1 MSTSDEKLT
10 PMWRQYR
17 TIKAQY
23 PDTILLWRLGD
34 FYEAFEDDAKL
45 LATELGVT
53 LTRRG
58 FGKNTTEL
66 PMAGVPYHAVES
78 YVAKLLQRGFRVAI
92 AEQTS
97 PTDSSQSDTRAKS
110 VYQREDLMRDRAS
123 DKKMVDREVVRVL
136 TPGTLT
142 EPGLIDAKAN
152 NYLAAAIVGGAGV
165 GLAFCDIS
173 TGQFLATELV
183 GPKALIR
190 LEGELMR
197 LQPAEVLVVDTER
210 LRPPMLQPANSR
222 LQQNLEP
229 IRREERERLLPHER
243 VARRVE
249 GEEGSGEWVQGRVT
263 PWPAWRWDRQ
273 TAADALKQQFRTASL
288 DGFGLQDKPLAL
300 RAAGAALQYLQETQ
314 RSAMAQIDGLRCYS
328 VDAFMFLDPQTRR
341 NLELLE
347 SAGARKRGSLID
359 VLDQTRTPMGA
370 RLLRQWVSQPLL
382 EIEPLL
388 RRQDAI
394 TRFVED
400 AMLRAEVRAALKNVG
415 DMERTVNRVVQG
427 VALPRDLV
435 RLREGLQA
443 VPAIVALFGD
453 GGFSASEAFAE
464 VNEPPPDHA
473 FELDDDLFDAG
484 DDAPAEEPATAAPGL
499 DPCID
504 ILKLLERAIADQP
517 PALLGGW
524 DPTKEENVIRR
535 GFAPEID
542 NVVRA
547 SNEARRWMEQLERKE
562 RDRTGIKSLKVDCTS
577 VFGWYIEVS
586 KTTPE
591 RLIPPEY
598 ERKQT
603 LVGAE
608 RYVTRE
614 LKEYEA
620 ILESAKTRLNE
631 LEKAAFQR
639 VSALV
644 AAQSRRLLATARALA
659 ELDVHTA
666 LADVAVRGH
675 YVRPHLTN
683 GTELHI
689 VAGRH
694 PVVEQTIEEPF
705 VANDTEMDARD
716 AQILV
721 ITGPN
726 MAGKSTFLR
735 QVALIVLLA
744 QIGSYVPADQAQ
756 IGIVDRIFTRIG
768 AQDDIATGQST
779 FMIEMTESANILH
792 NATGRSLIVLDEL
805 GRGTSTYDGMSIARA
820 VIEYIHSHPKLG
832 ARTLF
837 ATHYHELTEL
847 AELLPRVRNYNVAVA
862 EEESQIVFLRRIVPG
877 GADRSYG
884 IHVAELAGMPPA
896 VVRRANEVLEQL
908 EGHGDKQRQ
917 RDAMRQM
924 PAQPGA
930 APELQLALFATE
942 TSHPVVERLQ
952 ELEVEELTPIQALTK
967 LYELKALTNGR
978 SGK

>member
-1 MSTSDEKLT
+1 MTTSDAKLT

-45 LATELGVT
+45 LAAELDVT

-58 FGKNTTEL
+58 FGKNTSEI
-66 PMAGVPYHAVES
+66 PMAGVPYHAVEN

-97 PTDSSQSDTRAKS
+97 PTESSQSDTRSKS

-152 NYLAAAIVGGAGV
+152 NYLAAAIVDGALV

-173 TGQFLATELV
+173 TGEFGATELS
-183 GPKALIR
+183 GPKMLIR

-197 LQPAEVLVVDTER
+197 LGPAEVLVADAER

-229 IRREERERLLPHER
+229 MRREERERLLPHER
-243 VARRVE
+243 VARKVD
-249 GEEGSGEWVQGRVT
+249 GEVGTGEWVQGRVT
-263 PWPAWRWDRQ
+263 PWPAWRWDAQ
-273 TAADALKQQFRTASL
+273 TAADALKQQFRAASL
-288 DGFGLQDKPLAL
+288 DGFGLRDKPLAA
-300 RAAGAALQYLQETQ
+300 RAAGAILQYLQETQ
-314 RSAMAQIDGLRCYS
+314 RSAMAQIDSLRCYS
-328 VDAFMFLDPQTRR
+328 VESFMFLDPQTRR

-347 SAGARKRGSLID
+347 SAGARRRGSLID

-370 RLLRQWVSQPLL
+370 RLLRQWISQPLL
-382 EIEPLL
+382 EIEPLV
-388 RRQDAI
+388 RRQDAV
-394 TRFVED
+394 TRFVD
-400 AMLRAEVRAALKNVG
+400 NTMLRAEVREALKNVG

-427 VALPRDLV
+427 VALPRDMV

-443 VPAIVALFGD
+443 VPGLVAILGAD
-453 GGFSASEAFAE
+453 GLDVDTGAGRVS
-464 VNEPPPDHA
+464 EPPPDLV
-473 FELDDDLFDAG
+473 FDDELFDEDGGAV
-484 DDAPAEEPATAAPGL
+484 EPETTAANDTQL

-504 ILKLLERAIADQP
+504 ILRLLERAIADQP

-524 DPTKEENVIRR
+524 DPTREENVIRR

-542 NVVRA
+542 GVVRA
-547 SNEARRWMEQLERKE
+547 STDARRWMEQLEGKE
-562 RDRTGIKSLKVDCTS
+562 RVRTGIKALKVDCTT

-586 KTTPE
+586 KATPE
-591 RLIPPEY
+591 RQIPPEY

-631 LEKAAFQR
+631 LEKAAFSR
-639 VSALV
+639 VAALV
-644 AAQSRRLLATARALA
+644 AAQARRLLTTARLLA
-659 ELDVHTA
+659 GLDVHAA
-666 LADVAVRGH
+666 LADVAVRGN
-675 YVRPHLTN
+675 YVRPSLTN
-683 GTELHI
+683 STALRIAG
-689 VAGRH
+689 GRH
-694 PVVEQTIEEPF
+694 PVVEQTIDEPF
-705 VANDTEMDARD
+705 VANDTSMDAQGE
-716 AQILV
+716 QILV

-744 QIGSYVPADQAQ
+744 QIGSYVPADEAE

-792 NATGRSLIVLDEL
+792 NATNRSLIVLDEL
-805 GRGTSTYDGMSIARA
+805 GRGTSTYDGLSIARS
-820 VIEYIHSHPKLG
+820 VIEYIHNHPKLG

-847 AELLPRVRNYNVAVA
+847 ADLLPRVRNYNVAVA
-862 EEESQIVFLRRIVPG
+862 EEESHIVFLRRIVPG

-896 VVRRANEVLEQL
+896 VVRRADEVLETL
-908 EGHGDKQRQ
+908 EGRGDKQRQ
-917 RDAMRQM
+917 REAMRQL
-924 PAQPGA
+924 PAQGQP
-930 APELQLALFATE
+930 APNVQLALFTAE
-942 TSHPVVERLQ
+942 ANHPALERLRD
-952 ELEVEELTPIQALTK
+952 LDVEDLTPIQALTT
-967 LYELKALTNGR
+967 LYELKTLLSKGR
-978 SGK
+978 

>member
-1 MSTSDEKLT
+1 
-10 PMWRQYR
+10 MWRQYR

-45 LATELGVT
+45 LASELGVT

-66 PMAGVPYHAVES
+66 PMAGVPYHAVEN

-97 PTDSSQSDTRAKS
+97 PTDSSQSDTRTKS

-142 EPGLIDAKAN
+142 EPGLIDAKSN
-152 NYLAAAIVGGAGV
+152 NYLAAAIMDGSSV

-173 TGQFLATELV
+173 TGQFLATELS
-183 GPKALIR
+183 GTKALIR

-197 LQPAEVLVVDTER
+197 LQPAEVLVADNER

-229 IRREERERLLPHER
+229 MRREERERLLPHER
-243 VARRVE
+243 VARRVD
-249 GEEGSGEWVQGRVT
+249 GEEASGEWVQGRVT

-273 TAADALKQQFRTASL
+273 TASDALKQQFRTASL
-288 DGFGLQDKPLAL
+288 DGFGLQDKPLVL
-300 RAAGAALQYLQETQ
+300 RAAGAMLQYLQETQ
-314 RSAMAQIDGLRCYS
+314 RSAVAQIDGLRCYG
-328 VDAFMFLDPQTRR
+328 VDSFMFLDPQTRR

-347 SAGARKRGSLID
+347 STGARKRGSLID

-382 EIEPLL
+382 EIEPLV
-388 RRQDAI
+388 RRQDAVA
-394 TRFVED
+394 RFVED
-400 AMLRAEVRAALKNVG
+400 GMLRAEVRAALKNVG

-443 VPAIVALFGD
+443 VPGIVALFGD
-453 GGFSASEAFAE
+453 TGFTWSEE
-464 VNEPPPDHA
+464 RPGLNEPPPDGM
-473 FELDDDLFDAG
+473 FEFNDDLFDEEAG
-484 DDAPAEEPATAAPGL
+484 SQAKGSDAVTAPEV

-542 NVVRA
+542 TIVRA
-547 SNEARRWMEQLERKE
+547 SHEARHWMEQLESKE
-562 RDRTGIKSLKVDCTS
+562 RERTGIKSLKVDCTS

-639 VSALV
+639 VSALA

-659 ELDVHTA
+659 ELDVHAA

-675 YVRPHLTN
+675 YVRPRLTN

-689 VAGRH
+689 AGGRH

-705 VANDTEMDARD
+705 VPNDTEMDSRD

-744 QIGSYVPADQAQ
+744 QIGSYVPADEAQ

-792 NATGRSLIVLDEL
+792 NATNRSLIVLDEL
-805 GRGTSTYDGMSIARA
+805 GRGTSTYDGLSIARA
-820 VIEYIHSHPKLG
+820 VIEYIHNHPKLG

-847 AELLPRVRNYNVAVA
+847 ADLLPRVRNYNVAVA
-862 EEESQIVFLRRIVPG
+862 EEESHIVFLRRIVPG

-884 IHVAELAGMPPA
+884 IHVAELAGMPPT
-896 VVRRANEVLEQL
+896 VVRRANEVLEML
-908 EGHGDKQRQ
+908 EGRGDKQRQ
-917 RDAMRQM
+917 REAMRQM
-924 PAQPGA
+924 PAQQQA
-930 APELQLALFATE
+930 APDLQLALF
-942 TSHPVVERLQ
+942 TSEAGHPVVERLE
-952 ELEVEELTPIQALTK
+952 ELEVEDLTPIQALTK
-967 LYELKALTNGR
+967 LYELKALIANGR
-978 SGK
+978 SAR